1 MNAGPRAPVDNPDNP
16 KGEEDPVRFSTA
28 NSRTL
33 VPSGSP
39 PGTPFPSP
47 GFS

>member
-39 PGTPFPSP
+39 PAPRFPSP